1 MPEENKKPKIVM
13 PKEFH
18 EEKRGIVIC
27 YIGDGKG
34 KTTAAMGVAVR
45 AAGAGLNVCILQFVK
60 AKAKSKDQIKEGEW
74 PVSHEINFFNNI
86 SINGNLGRI
95 DNEQFGLGF
104 VGILGD
110 KKEKDMHIK
119 AALDG
124 LNRAKEIIH
133 SGKYQVIVLDEIVSA
148 VEVKVLTEDDV
159 VEVLKNKPKDVHL
172 VITGHNKFPKILE
185 HCDLVTRMEMIKHPY
200 YKGILAQEG
209 IDY

>member
-1 MPEENKKPKIVM
+1 MSKEKKKPKIVM
-13 PKEFH
+13 PKEFR
-18 EEKRGIVIC
+18 EEKRGLVLC

-45 AAGAGLNVCILQFVK
+45 AAGAGLKVYILQFVK

-74 PVSHEINFFNNI
+74 PVSNEINFFNHI
-86 SINGNLGRI
+86 TTHGNVGTI
-95 DNEQFGLGF
+95 ENEQLGLGF

-110 KKEKDMHIK
+110 KKEKEAHIK

-133 SGKYQVIVLDEIVSA
+133 SGKYDVVVLDEIVSA

-159 VEVLKNKPKDVHL
+159 AEVLKNKPNNVHL
-172 VITGHNKFPKILE
+172 IITGHNKFPKILKE
-185 HCDLVTRMEMIKHPY
+185 CDLVTRMEMIQHPY

>member
-1 MPEENKKPKIVM
+1 MSEEKKKKIVM
-13 PKEFH
+13 PKEFR
-18 EEKRGIVIC
+18 EEKRGLVLC

-45 AAGAGLNVCILQFVK
+45 ASGAGMNVYILQFVK

-86 SINGNLGRI
+86 SIPGNLGSI
-95 DNEQFGLGF
+95 HNEQLGVGF

-110 KKEKDMHIK
+110 HKEKAVHVK

-124 LNRAKEIIH
+124 LNHAKEIIH
-133 SGKYQVIVLDEIVSA
+133 SGKYQMVVLDEIISA

-159 VEVLKNKPKDVHL
+159 AEVLKNKPKDVHL
-172 VITGHNKFPKILE
+172 VITGHNEYPKILKY
-185 HCDLVTRMEMIKHPY
+185 CDLVTKMKMVKHPY

>member
-1 MPEENKKPKIVM
+1 MKEKKKKIVM
-13 PKEFH
+13 PKEFR
-18 EEKRGIVIC
+18 EEKRGLVLC

-45 AAGAGLNVCILQFVK
+45 ASGAGMNVYILQFVK
-60 AKAKSKDQIKEGEW
+60 AKAKSKDLIKEGEW

-86 SINGNLGRI
+86 SIPSSLGSI
-95 DNEQFGLGF
+95 QNEQLGVGF

-110 KKEKDMHIK
+110 HKEKEVHIK

-124 LNRAKEIIH
+124 LNHAKEIIH
-133 SGKYQVIVLDEIVSA
+133 SGKYQVVVLDEIISA

-159 VEVLKNKPKDVHL
+159 AEVLKNKPKDVHL
-172 VITGHNKFPKILE
+172 VITGHNKYPKILE
-185 HCDLVTRMEMIKHPY
+185 HCDLVTDMKMVQHPY